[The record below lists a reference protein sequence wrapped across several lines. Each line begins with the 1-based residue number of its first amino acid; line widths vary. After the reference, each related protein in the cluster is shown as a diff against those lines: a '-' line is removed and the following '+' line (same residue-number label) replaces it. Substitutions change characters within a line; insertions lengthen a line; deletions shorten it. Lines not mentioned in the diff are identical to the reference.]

1 MVLGPGVVSR
11 FSIVPVLEPEPI
23 ILLVLLVEFAEVAAV
38 EADEVG
44 PLLWLTLL
52 FVLSFLSPDRISLEE
67 LKKGKKIELVATKT
81 AFFGLGKLDV
91 VGIDFFCTV
100 A

>member
-23 ILLVLLVEFAEVAAV
+23 ILLVLLVEVAEAAA

-52 FVLSFLSPDRISLEE
+52 LVLSFLSPDIISLE
-67 LKKGKKIELVATKT
+67 L
-81 AFFGLGKLDV
+81 
-91 VGIDFFCTV
+91 
-100 A
+100 